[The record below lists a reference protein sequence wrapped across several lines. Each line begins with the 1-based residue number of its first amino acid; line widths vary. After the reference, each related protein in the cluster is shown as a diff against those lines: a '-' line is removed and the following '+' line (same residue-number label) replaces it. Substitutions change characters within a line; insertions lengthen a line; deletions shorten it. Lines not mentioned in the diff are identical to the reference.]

1 MSGWQL
7 AAIVLLVGLL
17 PCLLVAIRAG
27 VRDALAALELAG
39 TLTATALMILAQ
51 AYARQ
56 SFIDLALVLALLSNL
71 GALACARMIE
81 GER

>member
-7 AAIVLLVGLL
+7 AALVLLAGLV
-17 PCLLVAIRAG
+17 PCLIVATRCG
-27 VRDALAALELAG
+27 LRDALAALELAG

-56 SFIDLALVLALLSNL
+56 PFLDLALVLALTTNL
-71 GALACARMIE
+71 GALVFARMME
-81 GER
+81 GEL